1 MSTTVFID
9 IFLLSEWPTYLLAGK
24 RAFMNAY
31 WKYSSPVLELLW
43 LGMIKKSTRKQSAPV
58 SSGNGKRETALDVAG
73 LSVPILQQLSCE
85 LLKHRA
91 SRCGLDER
99 EKNNAYPEIC
109 RVLVTIKQ
117 ILEGDAAICDEI
129 VRRYGGIMKHC
140 QPESHRV
147 LDVVNEIFV
156 PNRVEGLG
164 FRCGSVQVV
173 FVHVDGHVRVDGLIV
188 GLSERHIVSFLKICG
203 PQPTSLAYFH
213 ANGSRKHWKL
223 RNGHTNNTKI
233 NTAL

>member
-1 MSTTVFID
+1 M
-9 IFLLSEWPTYLLAGK
+9 
-24 RAFMNAY
+24 
-31 WKYSSPVLELLW
+31 LW
-43 LGMIKKSTRKQSAPV
+43 LEIIKKYKKQSAP
-58 SSGNGKRETALDVAG
+58 SSNGKRETALDVAG
-73 LSVPILQQLSCE
+73 LSVPIPQQLSCE

-91 SRCGLDER
+91 SRCGLDET
-99 EKNNAYPEIC
+99 KNNAYPEIG
-109 RVLVTIKQ
+109 RVLVAIKQ

-156 PNRVEGLG
+156 PDRVEGLW
-164 FRCGSVQVV
+164 FRCGSVQVIL
-173 FVHVDGHVRVDGLIV
+173 VHVDGHVRIDGLIV

-223 RNGHTNNTKI
+223 RNGRTNNTKI
-233 NTAL
+233 NTALEF